1 MRGKT
6 YDEINVGDK
15 ASFSK
20 TVTEA
25 DIHSFSAVSADFNP
39 IHVDEVY
46 ATTSSLGKKMGGR
59 IAQGLLSASLFST
72 LVGVYIPGKGALYV
86 SQTCNFKRPVKI
98 GDTLRAESEV
108 LEKLEELNKVL
119 IQIGFSGD
127 FSPFLSLSFLSL
139 PVIPKLKITD
149 MGLFDVEKFG
159 FVDIEV

>member
-1 MRGKT
+1 MAGYNNEDFLLALKT
-6 YDEINVGDK
+6 LKKLNGGI
-15 ASFSK
+15 
-20 TVTEA
+20 
-25 DIHSFSAVSADFNP
+25 AVVAGGAVLAVLP
-39 IHVDEVY
+39 LET
-46 ATTSSLGKKMGGR
+46 AGLMTS
-59 IAQGLLSASLFST
+59 
-72 LVGVYIPGKGALYV
+72 
-86 SQTCNFKRPVKI
+86 RPV
-98 GDTLRAESEV
+98 SEV

>member
-1 MRGKT
+1 MFDAALLPEQRFLLVQPAA
-6 YDEINVGDK
+6 YAAEQLLLLV
-15 ASFSK
+15 
-20 TVTEA
+20 VVVA
-25 DIHSFSAVSADFNP
+25 DGAVLAVLP
-39 IHVDEVY
+39 LET
-46 ATTSSLGKKMGGR
+46 AGLMTS
-59 IAQGLLSASLFST
+59 
-72 LVGVYIPGKGALYV
+72 
-86 SQTCNFKRPVKI
+86 RPV
-98 GDTLRAESEV
+98 SEV